1 MSNVLVWSNIL
12 AWSLQA
18 GLVVGIGA
26 LAPEILKL
34 RMPRARLLYWQVLLI
49 ACLSLP
55 WIRGWRQ
62 EVVTGAIQVSSV
74 ITAAAVVSAP
84 VRRVIPFPQIALWV
98 LEAGIALRLLW
109 LVAGIVRLG
118 AYRRRGTVMAS
129 AAATPG
135 CGVTLLLSDDVAS
148 PVTFG
153 WRDPVVLLPANFR
166 ELPETMQDAI
176 LCHELLHVDRRD
188 WLFTIAEEMVRAV
201 LWFHPAIWWVIGEIQ
216 LAREQ
221 TVDQAVIETTRAR
234 GPYVDALLLMA
245 GASLEGASGQLELA
259 PAPMFLR
266 RRHLKR
272 RLMEVVKEVRMATI
286 SKTRMVCAMSAAVAI
301 VAGVCWLATGAFP
314 LLAAPQV
321 VNDAAGVAVN
331 MNGSQLMHR
340 TSVAYPADALAK
352 GVEGTVVVQL
362 KLDANAEV
370 SDATVLSGPDELRK
384 AVLQSVLS
392 WHFDRSAA
400 STTRT
405 VNIDFVKPATTAPG
419 GLVVPAQVVTP
430 FGPGRQFAVGASG
443 RMMAP
448 PPPPPP
454 PSASGKL
461 DHIEVAGLSDT
472 ARAQLLSSLPVQE
485 GGEWN
490 AQTFTAVREAAS
502 RFDSHLTVGLR
513 SVNGELTLHIG
524 VLNSGATPLATP
536 ANGGMGFGMA
546 GAVPPASPDLPG
558 GVYSV
563 GNGTSPPT
571 VLTKVDPDYS
581 EQARNAK
588 YSGSVMLSIVVN
600 TDGRADNIKVIKSAG
615 MGLDEKAIEAVQQWV
630 FQPGMNHGVPVNVRA
645 QIEVN
650 FRLCDLCESRS

>member
-26 LAPEILKL
+26 LAPEMLKL
-34 RMPRARLLYWQVLLI
+34 RIPRARLLYWQVLLV

-74 ITAAAVVSAP
+74 ITAAAEVSAP

-98 LEAGIALRLLW
+98 LEAGIALRLLC
-109 LVAGIVRLG
+109 LVVGIVRLG
-118 AYRRRGTVMAS
+118 AYRRRGTTIAS
-129 AAATPG
+129 AAG
-135 CGVTLLLSDDVAS
+135 SGVILLLSDDVSS

-153 WRDPVVLLPANFR
+153 WRDPVVLLPANFE

-176 LCHELLHVDRRD
+176 LCHELLHVERRD
-188 WLFTIAEEMVRAV
+188 WLFTLAEEVVRAV

-259 PAPMFLR
+259 SAPGFLR

-286 SKTRMVCAMSAAVAI
+286 SKTRLVCAMAAAVAM

-340 TSVAYPADALAK
+340 TPVAYPPDALAR
-352 GVEGTVVVQL
+352 GVEGTVVVQV

-405 VNIDFVKPATTAPG
+405 VNIDFVKPAATVPG
-419 GLVVPAQVVTP
+419 GLAVPAQVVTP
-430 FGPGRQFAVGASG
+430 FGPGQPFAVGGRGGRGGSG

-448 PPPPPP
+448 PAPPPPP
-454 PSASGKL
+454 ASAKL
-461 DHIEVAGLSDT
+461 DHIEVVGLSDT
-472 ARAQLLSSLPVQE
+472 ARSQLLASLPVQE
-485 GGEWN
+485 GAEWN
-490 AQTFTAVREAAS
+490 SQTFAAVRDAAS
-502 RFDSHLTVGLR
+502 KFDSHLTVGVIR
-513 SVNGELTLHIG
+513 SANGALTLHIG
-524 VLNSGATPLATP
+524 LANSD
-536 ANGGMGFGMA
+536 
-546 GAVPPASPDLPG
+546 AVPVTYRTASAAPDVAPPAPADLPG

-563 GNGTSPPT
+563 GNGTLPPM
-571 VLTKVDPDYS
+571 VLTKVDPVFPAD
-581 EQARNAK
+581 EPAGFA
-588 YSGSVMLSIVVN
+588 GSVMLSIVVG
-600 TDGRADNIKVIKSAG
+600 TDGKAEDIRIVKSLGADFDANAISA
-615 MGLDEKAIEAVQQWV
+615 LQQWV
-630 FQPGMNHGVPVNVRA
+630 FKPGTNHGVPVNVKA

-650 FRLCDLCESRS
+650 VRKL

>member
-1 MSNVLVWSNIL
+1 MSNTLVWSNIL

-34 RMPRARLLYWQVLLI
+34 RMPRARLLYWQVLLV

-62 EVVTGAIQVSSV
+62 EVVAGAIQMSTV
-74 ITAAAVVSAP
+74 ITAAAAVSAP

-98 LEAGIALRLLW
+98 LEAGIALRLLF
-109 LVAGIVRLG
+109 LVVGIVRLG
-118 AYRRRGTVMAS
+118 AYRRRGATM
-129 AAATPG
+129 AATPG
-135 CGVTLLLSDDVAS
+135 SSVTLLLSDDVTS

-153 WRDPVVLLPANFR
+153 WRDPVVLLPANFE
-166 ELPETMQDAI
+166 ELPESMQDAI
-176 LCHELLHVDRRD
+176 LCHELLHVERRD
-188 WLFTIAEEMVRAV
+188 WLFTLAEEVVRAV

-221 TVDQAVIETTRAR
+221 TVDRAVIETTRAR

-272 RLMEVVKEVRMATI
+272 RLIEIVKEVRMATI
-286 SKTRMVCAMSAAVAI
+286 SKTRLVFAMGAAVAM

-321 VNDAAGVAVN
+321 VNDAVGVAVN

-340 TSVAYPADALAK
+340 NPVAYPADALAK
-352 GVEGTVVVQL
+352 GVEGTVVVRI

-370 SDATVLSGPDELRK
+370 ADATVLSGPDELRK
-384 AVLQSVLS
+384 AVLQSVLN

-405 VNIDFVKPATTAPG
+405 VNIDFVKPAAAG

-430 FGPGRQFAVGASG
+430 FLPGRQFAVGASG
-443 RMMAP
+443 RLIAP

-454 PSASGKL
+454 PASAKL
-461 DHIEVAGLSDT
+461 DHIEVAGLSDA
-472 ARAQLLSSLPVQE
+472 ARTQLLASLPVQE
-485 GGEWN
+485 GAEWN
-490 AQTFTAVREAAS
+490 GQTFAAVRDAAS
-502 RFDSHLTVGLR
+502 RFDSHLTVGVAR
-513 SVNGELTLHIG
+513 SANGALTLHIG
-524 VLNSGATPLATP
+524 LANSDGIPVTYRT
-536 ANGGMGFGMA
+536 A
-546 GAVPPASPDLPG
+546 GAAASASQAALPPAPVDLPA

-563 GNGTSPPT
+563 GNGITPPT
-571 VLTKVDPDYS
+571 VLSKVDPEYS
-581 EQARNAK
+581 EEARNAK

-600 TDGRADNIKVIKSAG
+600 TDGRADDIKIVKSLG
-615 MGLDEKAIEAVQQWV
+615 MGLDEKAIEAVQRWV
-630 FQPGMNHGVPVNVRA
+630 FRPGMNNGVPVNVKA

-650 FRLCDLCESRS
+650 FRL